1 MLAVQNM
8 EASGVFRKDDIEFT
22 ALEGSLTMMSKV
34 LNDVLDL
41 YASFHLDGVHRA
53 DIEVL
58 ATEWTPVD
66 SNPSQSHIHS
76 TRS

>member
-1 MLAVQNM
+1 MTTAVLAVQNM

-41 YASFHLDGVHRA
+41 
-53 DIEVL
+53 
-58 ATEWTPVD
+58 
-66 SNPSQSHIHS
+66 
-76 TRS
+76 